1 MKYGSYINCF
11 SCVSGDDEEE
21 MDHQEE
27 GKEQLSE
34 AEGSGEDEQGEDP
47 SETTQKVKGQ
57 PRHRRLFTFSLVNSY
72 GTADINSLATDGKLL
87 KLSCKCSPDLSAR
100 LGH

>member
-1 MKYGSYINCF
+1 
-11 SCVSGDDEEE
+11 

-47 SETTQKVKGQ
+47 SETTHKVKGQ

-87 KLSCKCSPDLSAR
+87 KLSCKCSPRPFS
-100 LGH
+100 